1 MNPPPTAVR
10 SWLALLAAGALLGLT
25 AGYGLLSGLT
35 EAGAESWGQRTATWA
50 ELGYGALAAAG
61 LVSLLWPRVR
71 GGVWARRILYAWAVL
86 LVVTIPL
93 GSVVWG
99 GAGAGPAVGLGVA
112 AAVVAGLVLWLTG
125 RAT

>member
-1 MNPPPTAVR
+1 MNPPTRAVR
-10 SWLALLAAGALLGLT
+10 SWLALFGAGALLALT

-35 EAGAESWGQRTATWA
+35 EAGAESWGQRMATWA

-61 LVSLLWPRVR
+61 VVSLLWPRAR
-71 GGVWARRILYAWAVL
+71 GIWTRRILSGWAVL
-86 LVVTIPL
+86 LVATIPL

-112 AAVVAGLVLWLTG
+112 AAAVAGLVLWLAG